1 MNNIQKALN
10 DEELK
15 IYDDIKGPKV
25 SAIYYKKCCER
36 HRAIIESLYNIVEDE
51 KVDYKGT
58 TVGCSIYSEG
68 YNNCKKEILSK
79 FNDKLGI
86 KGE

>member
-1 MNNIQKALN
+1 MNNIQKAL
-10 DEELK
+10 
-15 IYDDIKGPKV
+15 YG
-25 SAIYYKKCCER
+25 KKKNYLDTLGFGFDTTAE
-36 HRAIIESLYNIVEDE
+36 HEKYTNHLEQLIESLYNIVEGE

-86 KGE
+86 EEE

>member
-36 HRAIIESLYNIVEDE
+36 HRAIIESLYNIVEGE
-51 KVDYKGT
+51 NKTKSKCTYWGR
-58 TVGCSIYSEG
+58 GCTCG
-68 YNNCKKEILSK
+68 YCTSMEILSK
-79 FNDKLGI
+79 FNDKLNI
-86 KGE
+86 KE